1 MKKSVFTILL
11 ATATVAFGQKREINA
26 AFKAVESGDYNAAKT
41 QVAAA
46 ESAVNA
52 NPGKADA
59 ALLEKLYYAK
69 GLSLLK
75 TGNIFEGA
83 AVLSKIPDLKT
94 EKFTPSLTPKVI
106 DAINPLLQSANK
118 TAIDAYNS
126 KKYAE
131 AAPKFREIYYL
142 LKAAGQDNK
151 QMLYNAAISYTL
163 AKDNTNAINTFN
175 ELIDMGYTGVETK
188 YVAKNKK
195 TNAVEELDK
204 TSWEMFKKA
213 GTASD
218 YTDFKTETS
227 KSVEEELYETNA
239 SLMLDAEKYD
249 DTIAFTTKGI
259 KKFPK
264 NAKLSEIQ
272 GMAYYKSGKTEQF
285 MESLKE
291 LVAKNPQDKVSWY
304 NLGVVASKDPAKINE
319 AEGYFKKAIEI
330 DPSYAPAYQNVAYM
344 IMDLQ
349 NDGKYV
355 DEYNAL
361 RKAQKPTEANKV
373 MDARRARF
381 VKALPYVEKWY
392 AVEPNNPDVV
402 SLLKGMYLTTR
413 NEAKYQ
419 EFKAKE
425 EALNKQ

>member
-1 MKKSVFTILL
+1 MKKAILSLAMVSVTF
-11 ATATVAFGQKREINA
+11 AFAQKKEINA
-26 AFKAVESGDYNAAKT
+26 AFKAAESGDYNAAKT
-41 QVAAA
+41 QVSAA
-46 ESAVNA
+46 ETAVNA

-75 TGNIFEGA
+75 TGNVSEGA
-83 AVLSKIPDLKT
+83 ATLAKISDLKT
-94 EKFTPSLTPKVI
+94 DKFTPSLTPKVI

-118 TAIDAYNS
+118 TAIDSYNN
-126 KKYAE
+126 KQYAE
-131 AAPKFREIYYL
+131 AAPKFKEIYYL

-163 AKDNTNAINTFN
+163 AKDNSNAIHTFN
-175 ELIDMGYTGVETK
+175 ELINMGYTGVETK

-195 TNAVEELDK
+195 TGAVEELDK

-213 GTASD
+213 AATSD

-249 DTIAFTTKGI
+249 DAIAFTTKGI
-259 KKFPK
+259 EKFPK

-272 GMAYYKSGKTEQF
+272 GMAYYKSGKTDQF
-285 MESLKE
+285 MASLKD

-304 NLGVVASKDPAKINE
+304 NMGVIASKDPAKKAD
-319 AEGYFKKAIEI
+319 AESYFKKAIAI
-330 DPSYAPAYQNVAYM
+330 DPNYGPAYQNAAYM
-344 IMDLQ
+344 IMDLE

-361 RKAQKPTEANKV
+361 RKAQKSTEANKL

-381 VKALPYVEKWY
+381 AQALPYVEKWY
-392 AVEPNNPDVV
+392 AVEPNNADVV

-413 NEAKYQ
+413 NDAKYQ

-425 EALNKQ
+425 EALNKK